1 MFDAYMKIRK
11 ASPDISAKGALALL
25 RVQKKYA
32 DLCLD
37 TSYHYY
43 GKPVEIIY
51 RDLQETVPLLWK
63 LFLTI
68 VLKPRG
74 IGAKGLAQSS
84 SCNDTQSML
93 EMEMFRYAVMG
104 VKIITTILQK
114 P

>member
-1 MFDAYMKIRK
+1 MFAEYMKIRK

-51 RDLQETVPLLWK
+51 RDLPRNCSITLEVVPDHCSEAPC
-63 LFLTI
+63 FL
-68 VLKPRG
+68 
-74 IGAKGLAQSS
+74 
-84 SCNDTQSML
+84 
-93 EMEMFRYAVMG
+93 
-104 VKIITTILQK
+104 
-114 P
+114 